1 MEPFHDLISDS
12 RNLSNAVTDRG
23 MRLTRQLPDF
33 MDDMVECNLN
43 YIDISDQ
50 RQQPYRDR
58 QNDFIR
64 KLLMVGSTLLNVLR
78 I

>member
-12 RNLSNAVTDRG
+12 GNLSNAVTDRG

-33 MDDMVECNLN
+33 TDDMVECNL
-43 YIDISDQ
+43 ISEKESDQ

-58 QNDFIR
+58 QDDFIR
-64 KLLMVGSTLLNVLR
+64 KLLMDGSTLLNVLR

>member
-33 MDDMVECNLN
+33 TDDMVEYNLN
-43 YIDISDQ
+43 SYQKRRVTKDTPPVQHCLSLIS
-50 RQQPYRDR
+50 
-58 QNDFIR
+58 
-64 KLLMVGSTLLNVLR
+64 LEA
-78 I
+78 